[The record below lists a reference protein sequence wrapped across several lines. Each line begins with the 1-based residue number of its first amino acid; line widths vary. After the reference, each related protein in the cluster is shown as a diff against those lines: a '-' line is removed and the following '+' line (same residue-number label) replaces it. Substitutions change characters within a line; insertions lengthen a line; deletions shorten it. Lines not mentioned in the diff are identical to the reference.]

1 MIERKQ
7 IPVADLTIDTAQS
20 RRGEWEADEQDQRLV
35 HSLETDGLLQSLL
48 VRPIE
53 STGYDA
59 GTVDADYSIIAGSR
73 RYHAAVEADF
83 ESVHCRVIE
92 ADDFEAAKKSLKEN
106 EDRKDL
112 TDQERARSLKMQFE
126 MLRPDPP
133 VECPEC
139 GEDFEDVGQHW
150 VTSECESVSQPS
162 PGASDEGSVTFYTDK
177 QVYDY
182 LAREHLGSERK
193 VRRVRKLIQVAEL
206 PSELQAL
213 WKQPGL
219 RTAEEREALEKF
231 NIDRDLTA
239 ERGGSVSRLGNQVL
253 QLHRTIEEHTDADAV
268 NTTNATLETIGR
280 LDVGDMSS
288 VDLEEELQQFKME
301 VEEVGKKDS
310 AEAQERAF
318 RARLEDHET
327 QLRELNEELDSPTLG
342 RLNFRLED
350 QRYKRYHAR
359 ARQTLNSQSD
369 SEVVRKGYRRYLEQ
383 QAEKHGW

>member
-48 VRPIE
+48 VRPVE

-59 GTVDADYSIIAGSR
+59 DSVDADYSIIAGSR
-73 RYHAAVEADF
+73 RYHAAVEAGF
-83 ESVHCRVIE
+83 EYI
-92 ADDFEAAKKSLKEN
+92 
-106 EDRKDL
+106 
-112 TDQERARSLKMQFE
+112 
-126 MLRPDPP
+126 
-133 VECPEC
+133 
-139 GEDFEDVGQHW
+139 GQHW
-150 VTSECESVSQPS
+150 TGGECESVSPPS
-162 PGASDEGSVTFYTDK
+162 PTAPGEGSITFYTDK

-206 PSELQAL
+206 PDELQAL
-213 WKQPGL
+213 WKQPDL

-288 VDLEEELQQFKME
+288 VDLEEELQQFKTE
-301 VEEVGKKDS
+301 IKEVGEKDT
-310 AEAQERAF
+310 AAAQERAF
-318 RARLEDHET
+318 RARLENHET
-327 QLRELNEELDSPTLG
+327 QLRELNEELDSPALG

-359 ARQTLNSQSD
+359 AKQTLGVKSNSKA
-369 SEVVRKGYRRYLEQ
+369 VRKGYRRYLEQ
-383 QAEKHGW
+383 QAEKHDW